1 MWWILRDPLDSP
13 PAERPYARRAT
24 AVHTSHVAGRDAAGR
39 TRRKTAVVLVFGVLL
54 GCASSGP
61 AQRCL
66 RTPAS
71 SKVGDAELAHCQLA
85 FTHHR
90 SRRDLFDRFI
100 RLLLAR
106 QRYAEVVHWS
116 HEVLAEDES
125 RTDAAYFLAVGLRKL
140 GRCSD
145 ALPFYRLYARQH
157 PRDPDPHFGIGI
169 CLESSGKSVEA
180 REAYAAYLKLDQ
192 RPAYADWRSKA
203 TARLRALGGADQPT
217 QQASPSGPAKSAAA
231 PPTAATDAS
240 AAPSLGGTTTVSSAA
255 DCKAL
260 ETLVEGDPFDTKAY
274 EKLALCLASK
284 QRHQEVASQ
293 MRTALRDNPDWPRGW
308 LHLGR
313 AQRAMGQKQ
322 PATSSLK
329 KACKA
334 GVAEACT
341 TNEPAPVISP

>member
-231 PPTAATDAS
+231 PLPQRPTLAQRPASAVRLRSARQPTARRS
-240 AAPSLGGTTTVSSAA
+240 
-255 DCKAL
+255 
-260 ETLVEGDPFDTKAY
+260 
-274 EKLALCLASK
+274 
-284 QRHQEVASQ
+284 R
-293 MRTALRDNPDWPRGW
+293 R
-308 LHLGR
+308 
-313 AQRAMGQKQ
+313 
-322 PATSSLK
+322 SLK
-329 KACKA
+329 VIRSIPRLTRNWPFASRRSNDTRRSPPKCGPPYATTPT
-334 GVAEACT
+334 GLVGGCT
-341 TNEPAPVISP
+341 WDARNVPWVRSSRRPAP